1 MAGGLANVFMLGSS
15 VDQGEK
21 GSEEYDDGDN
31 SSQAVEDVQGGEDY
45 ADNGECDGRRRK
57 RHAQVGGPRFESYQ

>member
-1 MAGGLANVFMLGSS
+1 MAGGLANVFKLGSS

-31 SSQAVEDVQGGEDY
+31 SSQAVEDVQGG

-57 RHAQVGGPRFESYQ
+57 RHAEVGGPSFESC